1 MNNQNLDI
9 TIPYGDLDD
18 AVENIICDHYSEYD
32 ETINRDSIK
41 KVLREHLMYA
51 IENILSEP
59 SEHFK
64 SNRKF
69 WNDLE
74 NSAYLDDVA

>member
-1 MNNQNLDI
+1 MNNQHDI
-9 TIPYGDLDD
+9 TIPYCDLDD
-18 AVENIICDHYSEYD
+18 AVENIIGDRYAEYD
-32 ETINRDSIK
+32 ESINRDSIK
-41 KVLREHLMYA
+41 RVLKQHLMSA

-69 WNDLE
+69 WDDLE
-74 NSAYLDDVA
+74 NSVYLDDVA

>member
-1 MNNQNLDI
+1 MKNQNDI
-9 TIPYGDLDD
+9 TIPYCDLDD
-18 AVENIICDHYSEYD
+18 AVENIISDRYAEYD
-32 ETINRDSIK
+32 ERVNRDSLK
-41 KVLREHLMYA
+41 KVLKDHLMYA
-51 IENILSEP
+51 IEDILSEP

-74 NSAYLDDVA
+74 NSVYLDDVA